1 MLLDHG
7 GLAAKRPGSQL
18 EASHVLRHAA
28 QVAIKAAEDS
38 MSSTALSA
46 TRFGIAALAF
56 APYVWRGLKLPHVR
70 RSAAEL
76 ALWLL
81 GGLLLQC
88 LGCMVDTA
96 VGHGV
101 LRC

>member
-1 MLLDHG
+1 
-7 GLAAKRPGSQL
+7 
-18 EASHVLRHAA
+18 
-28 QVAIKAAEDS
+28 

-46 TRFGIAALAF
+46 TRFSIAALAF

-81 GGLLLQC
+81 GGLTLQC
-88 LGCMVDTA
+88 LGCMIDIV
-96 VGHGV
+96 VGHQTFNCCGNTQFAPICKH
-101 LRC
+101 REKAS

>member
-1 MLLDHG
+1 
-7 GLAAKRPGSQL
+7 
-18 EASHVLRHAA
+18 
-28 QVAIKAAEDS
+28 

-46 TRFGIAALAF
+46 TRFSIAALAF

-81 GGLLLQC
+81 GGLLLHC
-88 LGCMVDTA
+88 PGCRDSIRLKNTVTS
-96 VGHGV
+96 
-101 LRC
+101 L